1 VAATNRDPQQAVRDG
16 LLREDL
22 YYRLN
27 VFRLDLPPLRE
38 RIEDIPTLAQ
48 HFVARRG
55 LDLAPGVLDLLAAYR
70 WPGNVR
76 ELENV
81 LERAAIV
88 CGGRT
93 IAAAHLPADISASPA
108 GPASASATPDT
119 LSIPQAT
126 EALERQM
133 IAAALRETGGN
144 KSKAARLLDISER
157 SLWYKLTR
165 YELG

>member
-1 VAATNRDPQQAVRDG
+1 M
-16 LLREDL
+16 
-22 YYRLN
+22 
-27 VFRLDLPPLRE
+27 
-38 RIEDIPTLAQ
+38 LAQ

-55 LDLAPGVLDLLAAYR
+55 IELAPDASDRLAAYR

-93 IAAAHLPADISASPA
+93 ITAAHLPADISSPSPA
-108 GPASASATPDT
+108 ALTTQTAAVPET
-119 LSIPQAT
+119 LSIPEAT

-165 YELG
+165 YDLG